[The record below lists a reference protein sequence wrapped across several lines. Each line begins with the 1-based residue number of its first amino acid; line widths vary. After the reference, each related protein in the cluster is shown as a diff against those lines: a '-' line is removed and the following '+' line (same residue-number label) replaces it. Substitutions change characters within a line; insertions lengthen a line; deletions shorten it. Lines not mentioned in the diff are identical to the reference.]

1 MQSYRNAEAL
11 RHPKNERCAI
21 ALRQREDEFI
31 SSQPETEQAPSLRES
46 SGLQMGQHFS
56 KGGRA

>member
-1 MQSYRNAEAL
+1 ML
-11 RHPKNERCAI
+11 TRCATQKL

-31 SSQPETEQAPSLRES
+31 RGQPETGQAPPLRDS